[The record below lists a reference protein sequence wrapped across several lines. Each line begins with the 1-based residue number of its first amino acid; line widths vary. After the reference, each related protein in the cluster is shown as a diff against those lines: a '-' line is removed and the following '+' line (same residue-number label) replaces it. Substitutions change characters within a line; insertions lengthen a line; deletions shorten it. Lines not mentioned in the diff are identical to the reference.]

1 MSDYFEKERGFTI
14 MELLVSIAIIGI
26 LIALLLPAVQA
37 AREAARRLHC
47 QNNLKQWGLALH
59 NYHSAFNAF
68 PTPAKKN
75 RGKGWFE
82 AGYDDYPVGVTFAL
96 LPYLEQD
103 SRYQAINAL
112 TMSQY
117 GKPDY
122 STQWLFAEHEL
133 MHTSFAGVLCPSD
146 GEANQPSPLNHNA
159 RSNIMFC
166 MGDAAYC
173 PWGPDSAWTMFEAAK
188 VSRRGMFIPESWKTF
203 ALVTDGSSHTLAAS
217 EKLTSSQGN
226 QERNIGRNALGGPME
241 WLQRGVPDIFG
252 RPEDCIDA
260 ISEEEKITRTLSI
273 PADIWIGDSMI
284 SGRGFDNG
292 FNTILPP
299 NSISCYDEY
308 GTAFLAPNGN
318 HISGV
323 NALFLDGSVVLI
335 SNSIDAGDPS
345 KGQVSTGPSPFGV
358 WGAMGSPAGGETK
371 SSL

>member
-1 MSDYFEKERGFTI
+1 MKRKHVRLGGGGNLFGFTLV
-14 MELLVSIAIIGI
+14 ELLVVIAIIGI

-37 AREAARRLHC
+37 AREAARRMQC
-47 QNNLKQWGLALH
+47 TNNLKQLGLALH
-59 NYHSAFNAF
+59 VYHDAHQEF
-68 PTPAKKN
+68 PHANHGSVRDSNQGATWPYGAIFSILPQIEQTARYDLINSTLPAPWDPAEAN
-75 RGKGWFE
+75 RGSIS
-82 AGYDDYPVGVTFAL
+82 A
-96 LPYLEQD
+96 
-103 SRYQAINAL
+103 
-112 TMSQY
+112 M
-117 GKPDY
+117 
-122 STQWLFAEHEL
+122 
-133 MHTSFAGVLCPSD
+133 LCPSD
-146 GEANQPSPLNHNA
+146 GEANQPSPLNHSA

-252 RPEDCIDA
+252 RPEDCINA